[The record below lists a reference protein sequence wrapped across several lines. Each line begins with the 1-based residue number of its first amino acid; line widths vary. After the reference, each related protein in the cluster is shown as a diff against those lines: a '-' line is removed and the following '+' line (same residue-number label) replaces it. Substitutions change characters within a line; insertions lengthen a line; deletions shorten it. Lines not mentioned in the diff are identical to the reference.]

1 MMHGRSSFITADY
14 DLIGI
19 FWCKLHYKLRS
30 KQSIF
35 TEIGNI
41 NGGVDGHRIDDLDLS
56 FGTTTT
62 YSAKLHTIL
71 TKQWFVVLKLNII

>member
-1 MMHGRSSFITADY
+1 
-14 DLIGI
+14 
-19 FWCKLHYKLRS
+19 LHYKLRS

-62 YSAKLHTIL
+62 
-71 TKQWFVVLKLNII
+71 